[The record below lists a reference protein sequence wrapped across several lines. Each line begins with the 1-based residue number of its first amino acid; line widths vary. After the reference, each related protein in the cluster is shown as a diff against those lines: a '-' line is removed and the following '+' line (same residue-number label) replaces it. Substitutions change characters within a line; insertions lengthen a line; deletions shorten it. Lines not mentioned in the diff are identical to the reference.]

1 MTDRGT
7 LIAGAG
13 IVLACLIA
21 GVGFLFIRAD
31 EAARARTEEALQAEA
46 MQRQADAVAQR
57 FDVNR
62 KMDQQLTAA
71 RQPIEAL
78 AVGTSDLVN
87 RQSPDGAWRSDT
99 YATFKSG
106 TALTP
111 LAVIALQRVL
121 KPSGD
126 GPSPIHGGCDF
137 LAKLVKADGII
148 EGADGEIDYPVYTA
162 ALTVVAL
169 SHPSQ
174 AKHVKA
180 RDAWLRF
187 LLDRQLT
194 EANGW
199 QPADKPFGG
208 WGYCRLV
215 PKKPAPGTIAPPLV
229 ESNLSATVFALE
241 ALKAAGVKDRA
252 PFEKALTF
260 VRRCQNFLPRD
271 GGVMLPEAY
280 DDGGFTFI
288 YDDAVRNKAGAILPR
303 ASSRDAFNSYGSAT
317 ADGLRALRLCGET
330 DTDRIDAA
338 RRWTQKNFRAV
349 QHPGNYAAGTEANR
363 DAVYFYYAASVA
375 RTLRDEELPIEWADP
390 LAKEVARRQKP
401 QGYWENPLELV
412 RENEPIVAT
421 ANALLALEA
430 CFGK

>member
-13 IVLACLIA
+13 IALACLIA
-21 GVGFLFIRAD
+21 GVGFLFFRAD
-31 EAARARTEEALQAEA
+31 EAARARTEEAHHAEA
-46 MQRQADAVAQR
+46 MQRQADAMAQR

-62 KMDQQLTAA
+62 KMDQQLIVA

-111 LAVIALQRVL
+111 LVVVALQKILR
-121 KPSGD
+121 PPAE
-126 GPSPIHGGCDF
+126 GPSPVHGGCDF
-137 LAKLVKADGII
+137 LAKLVKPDGSI

-169 SHPSQ
+169 SHPTQ
-174 AKHVKA
+174 AKHAKA

-194 EANGW
+194 ESNGW
-199 QPADKPFGG
+199 QPADKAYGG

-215 PKKPAPGTIAPPLV
+215 PKKPAPGAIAPPLV

-241 ALKAAGVKDRA
+241 ELKAAGVKDRA
-252 PFEKALTF
+252 PFEKALAF
-260 VRRCQNFLPRD
+260 VRRCQNFLPRE

-303 ASSRDAFNSYGSAT
+303 ASSRDQFLWQR
-317 ADGLRALRLCGET
+317 DGGRPAGPAALRRDRHRSHRRGAAVATKELQGGPASRKVHGGHGGESGRSLLLLRGVGRT
-330 DTDRIDAA
+330 DVAGREVADRVGRSAGQGSGPAA
-338 RRWTQKNFRAV
+338 E
-349 QHPGNYAAGTEANR
+349 AAGLLGESSGTGSRERADR
-363 DAVYFYYAASVA
+363 GHGQRHA
-375 RTLRDEELPIEWADP
+375 RS
-390 LAKEVARRQKP
+390 
-401 QGYWENPLELV
+401 
-412 RENEPIVAT
+412 
-421 ANALLALEA
+421 
-430 CFGK
+430 